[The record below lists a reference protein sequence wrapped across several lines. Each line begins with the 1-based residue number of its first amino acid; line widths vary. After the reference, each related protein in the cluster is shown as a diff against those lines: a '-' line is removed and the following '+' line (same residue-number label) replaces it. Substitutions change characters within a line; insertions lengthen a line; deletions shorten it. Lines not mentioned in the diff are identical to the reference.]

1 MRYHYERPTKYEAKM
16 GMTYKCNHPVYDYCT
31 LYLQGELGLAVIQQR
46 YSPMDKKTYWREI
59 DPWLVDDIYYAECF
73 QLYFDQN
80 CGRATD
86 GLYPT
91 VTVRQI
97 MWALKMKPLKRYIW
111 ETTFDHHP
119 F

>member
-1 MRYHYERPTKYEAKM
+1 M

-31 LYLQGELGLAVIQQR
+31 LYLQGDLGLAVIQQR
-46 YSPMDKKTYWREI
+46 YSPLDKKTYWREI
-59 DPWLVDDIYYAECF
+59 DPWLVDDIYYAERF

-80 CGRATD
+80 CGRAID
-86 GLYPT
+86 RLYPT